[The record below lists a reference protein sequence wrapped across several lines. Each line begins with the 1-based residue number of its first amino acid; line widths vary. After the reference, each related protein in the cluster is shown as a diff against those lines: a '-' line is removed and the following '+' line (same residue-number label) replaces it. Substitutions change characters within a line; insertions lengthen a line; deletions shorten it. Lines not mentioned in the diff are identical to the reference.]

1 MRIGWIDYLNTLPF
15 NFEKTGI
22 GLGFSYELVKGFPS
36 QINRFLSEKKVDVG
50 FISSVHYIQNFN
62 DFLILSDLSIS
73 SLNKVKSVVILSKKP
88 LEKITHIYLT
98 KESKTS
104 QYLTKVIFK
113 VFLNKNPVYKP
124 LSDEDIEN
132 KEAVLLIGDKAIK
145 FSDRKKY
152 RYDLS
157 EIWFKETG
165 LPFVF
170 ALWCVRKDYYEKN
183 KDKVKKLNQVLKTSK
198 NRFFENPEKYIKDQ
212 FLINYLKNLDYC
224 LSEEHIKSLKLFSE
238 YLLETGLIKEK
249 PTFRFIEDKNEAYNF

>member
-22 GLGFSYELVKGFPS
+22 DLGFSHELVKGFPS
-36 QINRFLSEKKVDVG
+36 QINRLLSEKKVDVG

-62 DFLILSDLSIS
+62 DFLILPDLSIS
-73 SLNKVKSVVILSKKP
+73 SLNKVKSVVILSEKP
-88 LEKITHIYLT
+88 LEKTTQIYLT
-98 KESKTS
+98 EESKTS
-104 QYLTKVIFK
+104 QYLTKVIFEI
-113 VFLNKNPVYKP
+113 FLGKNPVYKQ
-124 LSDEDIEN
+124 LLDEDIKN
-132 KEAVLLIGDKAIK
+132 KETVLLIGDKAIK
-145 FSDRKKY
+145 FSNKKNY

-157 EIWFKETG
+157 EIWFKKTG

-183 KDKVKKLNQVLKTSK
+183 KEKVKKLNHVLKTSK

-224 LSEEHIKSLKLFSE
+224 LSEEHIKSLKLFSN
-238 YLLETGLIKEK
+238 YLLEINLINEK
-249 PTFRFIEDKNEAYNF
+249 PTFRFIEDKNETYNF